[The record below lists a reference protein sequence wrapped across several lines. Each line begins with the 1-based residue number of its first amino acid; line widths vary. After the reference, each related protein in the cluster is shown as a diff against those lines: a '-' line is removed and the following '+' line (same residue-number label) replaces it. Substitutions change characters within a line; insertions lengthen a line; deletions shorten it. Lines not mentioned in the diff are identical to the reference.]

1 LAFPLLGKPRRQT
14 LAGPAAPQFIEHSTL
29 HCKARGNGG
38 GLQMIPGTILNFV
51 PLLLGLF
58 AAQPTIVEQSV
69 TRLVIQDE
77 VILRVPLLPRRF
89 LPQFEWEERKG
100 PKCIPIG
107 AIQRAFLTDTQQ
119 IDIVLV
125 NHARMRAQLDEDC
138 PGLDFY
144 GDFYL
149 QPQDDRICAG
159 RDAIHSRMGGSCA
172 IERFKQLVP
181 KFRH

>member
-1 LAFPLLGKPRRQT
+1 
-14 LAGPAAPQFIEHSTL
+14 
-29 HCKARGNGG
+29 
-38 GLQMIPGTILNFV
+38 MIPGTILNLV

-58 AAQPTIVEQSV
+58 AAQPTVVQQSV

-77 VILRVPLLPRRF
+77 VILRVPLLPRPF
-89 LPQFEWEERKG
+89 VPQFEWQERKG
-100 PKCIPIG
+100 PKCIAID

-125 NHARMRAQLDEDC
+125 NHNRLRAKLDEDC

-149 QPQDDRICAG
+149 QPQDERICAG
-159 RDAIHSRMGGSCA
+159 RDAIQSRMGGSCT

-181 KFRH
+181 KFHR